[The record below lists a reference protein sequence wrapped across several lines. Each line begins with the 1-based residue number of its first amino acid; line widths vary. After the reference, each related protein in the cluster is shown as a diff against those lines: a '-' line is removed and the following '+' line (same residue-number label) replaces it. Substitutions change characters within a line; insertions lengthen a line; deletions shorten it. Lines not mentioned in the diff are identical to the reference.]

1 MTKYGRAGEMAD
13 KDTTCFHIHEA
24 LWGGLFAGA
33 VGSGMVWWWDEH
45 TDLHNGYFRFQALA
59 NFVQDIEF
67 NHENF
72 IRGET
77 AAVSTDELRFFELTG
92 RRSRLL
98 WLRHRDLSWYALA
111 VDKVVL
117 KPIAPS
123 TLTISAVEPGTYRI
137 EYWSPEQ
144 GKLLKSAEIAA
155 KNASLEIPLPQ
166 IQTELALKIR
176 PVGQSANG

>member
-1 MTKYGRAGEMAD
+1 VVGRA
-13 KDTTCFHIHEA
+13 HRPPQR
-24 LWGGLFAGA
+24 LLPL
-33 VGSGMVWWWDEH
+33 SGPRQLRPGH
-45 TDLHNGYFRFQALA
+45 R
-59 NFVQDIEF
+59 VQPR
-67 NHENF
+67 NF

-155 KNASLEIPLPQ
+155 KNASLEIPLPRS
-166 IQTELALKIR
+166 K
-176 PVGQSANG
+176 PN